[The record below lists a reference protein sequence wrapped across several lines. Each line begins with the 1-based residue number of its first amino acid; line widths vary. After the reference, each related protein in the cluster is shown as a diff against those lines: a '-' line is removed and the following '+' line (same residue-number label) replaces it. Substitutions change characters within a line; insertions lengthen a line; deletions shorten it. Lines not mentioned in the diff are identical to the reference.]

1 MGNEVPTPTDSA
13 AHPGHP
19 TADAATGP
27 RWLPGRLVGF
37 WWWVGGMAGAG
48 LLWRLVYILT
58 AKRPVDACGGTMC
71 GDALYYVL
79 QASANANGQWFD
91 DPASPG
97 SPAADH
103 PPLTA
108 ILLTPAGLFAGR
120 EVTMS
125 RLIMALV
132 GTAAIV
138 VLALVG
144 RRLGGDTVGV
154 VAAALAA
161 ANPNLWMNDALP
173 MSEAPAALALGLV
186 FLATYRLAATPTPR
200 WAVAAGLACGL
211 AVTARGELAL
221 LVPLTVAPVVVFA
234 LRSPALRALRVPRR
248 LVLAV
253 VVGAVGVAV
262 VAPWTLW
269 NTARFSEPVALST
282 NDGLTLVGAN
292 CASVYDGGGIG
303 FWDLDCALAL
313 AGQIPEGADQAER
326 SGVYRDEA
334 VAFIRDNLD
343 RLPAVVAVRV
353 GRVWGVYGPDQMAWL
368 NQGEGRE
375 RWASWLGMVFWW
387 VAAPVAAAG
396 VAVGWRHRL
405 LTWPLVSTVA
415 VVTITAVAFY
425 GIVRFRLPTDVAAIP
440 LAALALV
447 AARRWVAG
455 RRGTSR
461 LGGRLASG
469 TDGASA
475 GVAGGRRDAR

>member
-1 MGNEVPTPTDSA
+1 MASEVPAP
-13 AHPGHP
+13 
-19 TADAATGP
+19 ADATATPGQSNP
-27 RWLPGRLVGF
+27 ITSPAPTWLPARLVRF
-37 WWWVGGMAGAG
+37 WWWLGGIAGAG
-48 LLWRLVYILT
+48 LLWRLLYILT

-79 QASANANGQWFD
+79 QASANANGDWFD
-91 DPASPG
+91 DPANPG

-108 ILLTPAGLFAGR
+108 VLLTPAGLFTGR

-132 GTAAIV
+132 GTAVIV
-138 VLALVG
+138 VLGLVG

-161 ANPNLWMNDALP
+161 VNPNLWMNDALP

-186 FLATYRLAATPTPR
+186 FLATYRLAVTPTLG

-221 LVPLTVAPVVVFA
+221 LVPLTVAPVVVFG

-262 VAPWTLW
+262 VAPWTVW
-269 NTARFSEPVALST
+269 NTVRFSEPVALST
-282 NDGLTLVGAN
+282 NDGLTLIGAN
-292 CASVYDGGGIG
+292 CESVYDGGGVG
-303 FWDLDCALAL
+303 FWDLDCALDL
-313 AGQIPEGADQAER
+313 AGRIPDGADQAER
-326 SGVYRDEA
+326 SAVYRDEA

-343 RLPAVVAVRV
+343 RLPAVAAVRM
-353 GRVWGVYGPDQMAWL
+353 GRVWGVYAPDQMAWL

-387 VAAPVAAAG
+387 GIAPVAAAG

-405 LTWPLVSTVA
+405 LTWPLVSSVA

-425 GIVRFRLPTDVAAIP
+425 GIVRFRLPADVAAMP
-440 LAALALV
+440 LAALAVV

-455 RRGTSR
+455 RRQTSR
-461 LGGRLASG
+461 PDGRPG
-469 TDGASA
+469 PETDVAGA
-475 GVAGGRRDAR
+475 GVTGGRRDAR